1 MKCAATHRIKHCCLV
16 AILLLSP
23 CIPALS
29 LAGLETLNFAN
40 PQQETRY
47 KKIIAELR
55 CLVCQ
60 NQNLA
65 DSNADLAKDL
75 RKKTHAMILAG
86 QSDAQIIDF
95 MVARYGDFV
104 RYRPPFKP
112 STILLWISPA
122 LLLALGLSILW
133 RVTGRS
139 RDALS
144 PADEVRKTRIRELLR
159 KEREP

>member
-1 MKCAATHRIKHCCLV
+1 M
-16 AILLLSP
+16 
-23 CIPALS
+23 
-29 LAGLETLNFAN
+29 
-40 PQQETRY
+40 
-47 KKIIAELR
+47 
-55 CLVCQ
+55 VCQ

-75 RKKTHAMILAG
+75 RKKAHAMILAC
-86 QSDAQIIDF
+86 QSDSQIIDF

-112 STILLWISPA
+112 STVLLWISRA
-122 LLLALGLSILW
+122 LLLALGLGILW

-139 RDALS
+139 RDTLS
-144 PADEVRKTRIRELLR
+144 PADEVRKTRIRELLK

>member
-1 MKCAATHRIKHCCLV
+1 MKCAATHRIKHCCLA

-23 CIPALS
+23 CIPTLS

-40 PQQETRY
+40 PQQEARY

-86 QSDAQIIDF
+86 QSDGQIIDF

-104 RYRPPFKP
+104 RYRPPFRP
-112 STILLWISPA
+112 STVLLWISPA
-122 LLLALGLSILW
+122 LLLAIGLGVVW
-133 RVTGRS
+133 RVTKRS
-139 RDALS
+139 RETLS
-144 PADEVRKTRIRELLR
+144 SADEVGKAHVRELLS